1 MKDSLD
7 LRFNRGGSEG
17 EVGSTK
23 SVCLHSPLALCR
35 ILYIFEHYSLILCK

>member
-23 SVCLHSPLALCR
+23 SPSEPTCTLP
-35 ILYIFEHYSLILCK
+35 YIIYFLTL